1 MKRPKAEGTPRL
13 HKLPSGSVL
22 AVAAEAP
29 PPTSQA
35 EIAFFANYSE
45 YAKTLRA
52 WLVAYGIGAPVLF
65 LTNNDLS
72 AALKNY
78 DHRSWIVD
86 LFLVGV
92 ALQVALAFINKWCAW
107 HMYVGEYDSA
117 FQGRPRYKLWAWLNE
132 RSWIDLSVDALSLS
146 CLAVSTLL
154 AVRVLS

>member
-1 MKRPKAEGTPRL
+1 MKPPKKDVPARL
-13 HKLPSGSVL
+13 HKLPSGNVL
-22 AVAAEAP
+22 AVSAEVAP
-29 PPTSQA
+29 ATTPA

-72 AALKNY
+72 AALKISV
-78 DHRSWIVD
+78 HRDWIVA

-92 ALQVALAFINKWCAW
+92 ALQVILAFVNKWCAW

-117 FQGRPRYKLWAWLNE
+117 FQERRSYKFWSWLNE
-132 RSWIDLSVDALSLS
+132 RSWIDLIVDALSLIS
-146 CLAVSTLL
+146 FAISTLL
-154 AVRVLS
+154 AVRVFS